1 MSKRV
6 IWLRKGVVWI
16 AMAGM
21 ILVGLYQWFYAMSLS
36 PISETPQQAI
46 ITIEPGSSVKV
57 IAKQLEQQG
66 LMDYP
71 SVFNVLLRI
80 TKQAKKL
87 RAGDYRVDTTWN
99 YQELLKHLTEDPE
112 VQYPITLIEGMT
124 LKDAIQVVRSLPK
137 IKQDLSAQ
145 PWDEI
150 QQLLGLTSYPE
161 GMLLPNTYFITAGTK
176 ESVFYRRAYQ
186 ALTEVMEKEWSNRI
200 ADLPF
205 NNAYEALVAASIVE
219 KETGVPSERPL
230 IAAAIVNRL
239 KKGMPLQMDPTVIYG
254 MGDRFQGNIRKK
266 DLQTATPY
274 NTYTNKGLPPT
285 PIALASAESIYAVLH
300 PAQSDVLYFVAKGDG
315 SHVFTSNLEAHNAAV
330 RQYQLGIKP

>member
-1 MSKRV
+1 MSKPV
-6 IWLRKGVVWI
+6 MWARKGVVWI

-36 PISETPQQAI
+36 PISETPQQTI

-57 IAKQLEQQG
+57 IGQQLEQLG

-87 RAGDYRVDTTWN
+87 RAGDYRIDTTWN

-112 VQYPITLIEGMT
+112 VQYPVTIIEGMT
-124 LKDAIQVVRSLPK
+124 LKEAVQTVRAATK
-137 IKQDLSAQ
+137 IKQDLSVQ
-145 PWDEI
+145 PTDEI
-150 QQLLGLTSYPE
+150 QQLLGLKAYPE
-161 GMLLPNTYFITAGTK
+161 GMLLPDTYFITSGTK

-186 ALTEVMEKEWSNRI
+186 ALTEVMEREWRSRV

-230 IAAAIVNRL
+230 IAAVIVNRL
-239 KKGMPLQMDPTVIYG
+239 RKAMPLQMDPTVIYG
-254 MGDRFQGNIRKK
+254 MGEQFQGNIRKK

-315 SHVFTSNLEAHNAAV
+315 SHVFSSSLEAHNAAV

>member
-1 MSKRV
+1 MSKPV
-6 IWLRKGVVWI
+6 MWARKGVVWI

-36 PISETPQQAI
+36 PISETPQQTI

-57 IAKQLEQQG
+57 IGQQLEQLG

-87 RAGDYRVDTTWN
+87 RAGDYRIDTTWN

-112 VQYPITLIEGMT
+112 VQYPVTIVEGMT
-124 LKDAIQVVRSLPK
+124 LKEAVQTVRAVTK
-137 IKQDLSAQ
+137 IKQDLSVQ
-145 PWDEI
+145 PTDEI
-150 QQLLGLTSYPE
+150 QQLLGLTAYPE
-161 GMLLPNTYFITAGTK
+161 GMLLPDTYFITASTK

-186 ALTEVMEKEWSNRI
+186 ALTEVMEREWRSRV

-230 IAAAIVNRL
+230 IAAVIVNRL
-239 KKGMPLQMDPTVIYG
+239 RKAMPLQMDPTVIYG
-254 MGDRFQGNIRKK
+254 MGEQFQGNIRKK

-300 PAQSDVLYFVAKGDG
+300 PAQSDALYFVAKGDG
-315 SHVFTSNLEAHNAAV
+315 SHVFSASLEAHNAAV

>member
-1 MSKRV
+1 MSKPV
-6 IWLRKGVVWI
+6 MWARKGVVWI

-36 PISETPQQAI
+36 PISETPQQTI

-57 IAKQLEQQG
+57 IGQQLEQLG

-87 RAGDYRVDTTWN
+87 RAGDYRIDTTWN

-112 VQYPITLIEGMT
+112 VQYPVTIIEGMT
-124 LKDAIQVVRSLPK
+124 LKEAVQTVRAVTK
-137 IKQDLSAQ
+137 IKQDLSVQ
-145 PWDEI
+145 STDEI
-150 QQLLGLTSYPE
+150 QQLLGLTAYPE
-161 GMLLPNTYFITAGTK
+161 GMLLPDTYFITAGTK

-186 ALTEVMEKEWSNRI
+186 ALTEVMEREWRSRV

-230 IAAAIVNRL
+230 IAAVIVNRL
-239 KKGMPLQMDPTVIYG
+239 RKAMPLQMDPTVIYG
-254 MGDRFQGNIRKK
+254 MGEQFQGNIRKK

-300 PAQSDVLYFVAKGDG
+300 PAQSDALYFVAKGDG
-315 SHVFTSNLEAHNAAV
+315 SHVFSASLEAHNAAV

>member
-1 MSKRV
+1 MSKPV
-6 IWLRKGVVWI
+6 MWARKGVVWI

-36 PISETPQQAI
+36 PISETPQQTI

-57 IAKQLEQQG
+57 IGQQLEQLG

-87 RAGDYRVDTTWN
+87 RAGDYRIDTTWN

-112 VQYPITLIEGMT
+112 VQYPVTIIEGMT
-124 LKDAIQVVRSLPK
+124 LKEAVQAVRAVTK
-137 IKQDLSAQ
+137 IKQDLSVQ
-145 PWDEI
+145 PADEI
-150 QQLLGLTSYPE
+150 QQLLSLTAYPE

-186 ALTEVMEKEWSNRI
+186 ALTEVMEREWRSRV

-230 IAAAIVNRL
+230 IAAVIINRL
-239 KKGMPLQMDPTVIYG
+239 RKGMPLQMDPTVIYG
-254 MGDRFQGNIRKK
+254 MGEQFQGNIRKK

-315 SHVFTSNLEAHNAAV
+315 SHVFSASLEAHNAAV
-330 RQYQLGIKP
+330 RQYQLGK

>member
-1 MSKRV
+1 M
-6 IWLRKGVVWI
+6 RKGVIWI

-36 PISETPQQAI
+36 PISETPQQTI

-57 IAKQLEQQG
+57 IAQQLEQQG

-87 RAGDYRVDTTWN
+87 RAGDYRIDTTWN

-112 VQYPITLIEGMT
+112 VQYPLTIIEGMT
-124 LKDAIQVVRSLPK
+124 LQDAVQVVRALPK

-150 QQLLGLTSYPE
+150 QQLLGLSAYPE

-186 ALTEVMEKEWSNRI
+186 ALTDVMEREWPARAPN
-200 ADLPF
+200 LPF
-205 NNAYEALVAASIVE
+205 
-219 KETGVPSERPL
+219 
-230 IAAAIVNRL
+230 
-239 KKGMPLQMDPTVIYG
+239 QMDPTVIYG
-254 MGDRFQGNIRKK
+254 MGAEFQGNIRKK
-266 DLQTATPY
+266 DLQTPTPY

-315 SHVFTSNLEAHNAAV
+315 SHVFSSTLEAHNAAV

>member
-1 MSKRV
+1 MSKGV
-6 IWLRKGVVWI
+6 VMVRKGVVWI

-36 PISETPQQAI
+36 PISETPQQTI

-57 IAKQLEQQG
+57 IAQQLEQQG

-87 RAGDYRVDTTWN
+87 RAGDYRIDTSWN

-124 LKDAIQVVRSLPK
+124 LKEAVQAVRAFPK
-137 IKQDLSAQ
+137 MKQDLSAQ
-145 PWDEI
+145 PWDEV
-150 QQLLGLTSYPE
+150 QQLLGLTAYPE

-176 ESVFYRRAYQ
+176 ESAFYRRAYA
-186 ALTEVMEKEWSNRI
+186 ALTEVMEREWTARAAN
-200 ADLPF
+200 LPF

-219 KETGVPSERPL
+219 KETGVASERPL
-230 IAAAIVNRL
+230 IAAVIVNRL
-239 KKGMPLQMDPTVIYG
+239 RKGMPLQMDPTVIYG
-254 MGDRFQGNIRKK
+254 MGTDFQGNIRKK
-266 DLQTATPY
+266 DLQTPTPY

-315 SHVFTSNLEAHNAAV
+315 SHVFSSTLEAHNAAV
-330 RQYQLGIKP
+330 RQYQLGIKS